1 MKTVRSRKEIKPF
14 LPQIKKLLERVY
26 GDRLLNVF
34 LYGSFAKG
42 RANKES
48 DIDIAV
54 ILKGKVNKGKEID
67 KICDLLYDLELET
80 GELIS
85 VYPVSESELKNT
97 VWPLYRHIK
106 REGIRV

>member
-1 MKTVRSRKEIKPF
+1 MKTVRSRKEIKPL
-14 LPQIKKLLERVY
+14 LPQIRKLLERVY
-26 GDRLLNVF
+26 GNRLVDVF

-67 KICDLLYDLELET
+67 KICEVLYDLELDT

-85 VYPVSESELKNT
+85 VYPLSENELENSI
-97 VWPLYRHIK
+97 WPLYQHIK
-106 REGIRV
+106 KEGIKI